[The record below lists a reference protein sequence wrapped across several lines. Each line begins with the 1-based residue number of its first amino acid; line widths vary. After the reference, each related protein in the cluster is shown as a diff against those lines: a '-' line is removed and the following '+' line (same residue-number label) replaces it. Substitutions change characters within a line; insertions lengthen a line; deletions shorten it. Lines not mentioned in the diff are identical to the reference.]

1 VGNPSNKVY
10 LPFEV
15 CKIVPQQRLRRS
27 LTNRERSEMTTI
39 AGSQTPKDRLKQC
52 ERFVSEQYKSGR
64 IAQLNRS
71 FLYEFGI
78 DVSQQLLEVDSK
90 VIEPPTLK
98 YNGNKSVVPQHGEW
112 EMYKNGSTFLRAVRF
127 EIFDYLKLNL
137 IEYYYL

>member
-1 VGNPSNKVY
+1 MGNPSNKVY

-27 LTNRERSEMTTI
+27 LTNRERSDMTTI

-64 IAQLNRS
+64 IAQLNRP

-78 DVSQQLLEVDSK
+78 DVDKGLLEVDSK
-90 VIEPPTLK
+90 IIEPPTLK
-98 YNGNKSVVPQHGEW
+98 YSSESGRSKSVVPQHGEW
-112 EMYKNGSTFLRAVRF
+112 EMYKTGSTFLRAARF
-127 EIFDYLKLNL
+127 AFDISFN
-137 IEYYYL
+137 